1 MKKIIATIIR
11 FVMPK
16 AIKQHEKEEK
26 ARRIHNAVI
35 IQSLLDNEHM
45 IKDAVN
51 ERFDTVYTTKKA
63 LKTARVYGISDY
75 RSDIALDN
83 ADFK

>member
-26 ARRIHNAVI
+26 ARRIHNANVM
-35 IQSLLDNEHM
+35 QELLDNEHDLRDR
-45 IKDAVN
+45 INAH
-51 ERFDTVYTTKKA
+51 FDTVYTTKKA
-63 LKTARVYGISDY
+63 LRLGYVNDMTDY
-75 RSDIALDN
+75 NSYFALQE